1 MQLIDKPDQAKAF
14 LHENRKM
21 WDKLAAV
28 MGS

>member
-1 MQLIDKPDQAKAF
+1 MQSFNEPDQAKAF

-21 WDKLAAV
+21 WDKLAAI